1 MGIPTL
7 LLSSVMVLSSIM
19 MLVPNV
25 QAQQRAY
32 DAPCDE
38 GDWNKRGQ
46 CCPADA
52 SYIAHSM
59 CYTEEEYGERKQK
72 STERLRCMLGNIG
85 EGVLTRDQKAAA
97 GALNCL
103 KE

>member
-1 MGIPTL
+1 L
-7 LLSSVMVLSSIM
+7 FSSALVLSSIM
-19 MLVPNV
+19 VLVPNV

-38 GDWNKRGQ
+38 GDWEKRGQ
-46 CCPADA
+46 CCPEGT

-72 STERLRCMLGNIG
+72 STEGLGCMLGNIG
-85 EGVLTRDQKAAA
+85 EGVLTRNPEAAA
-97 GALNCL
+97 GAFDCL
-103 KE
+103 T

>member
-1 MGIPTL
+1 MRIPTFL
-7 LLSSVMVLSSIM
+7 LLSVMVLSSVMI
-19 MLVPNV
+19 LVPNV

-38 GDWNKRGQ
+38 GDWEKRGQ
-46 CCPADA
+46 CCPEGT

-59 CYTEEEYGERKQK
+59 CYAEEEYEERKQK
-72 STERLRCMLGNIG
+72 STERLGCMLGNIG
-85 EGVLTRDQKAAA
+85 EGVLTGSQEAAA
-97 GALNCL
+97 GAFDCL